1 MFNQLVRPSFEN
13 ENVHLGMTGYDFA
26 AQISPPH
33 YHDET
38 EILYVNRGAL
48 IVSINGSDITVKS
61 GSVML
66 LSPRIPHSTRFPE
79 GGGGYTM
86 LQFRLENYLGDNIN
100 VGKYFSR
107 FIQSAS
113 VPYTVFE
120 SPELCSVIDKVFLE
134 YEEKKTEYIL
144 VIKGLIYN
152 VVALLIRE
160 GILPKSNITY
170 SEPILKVLP
179 SISYI
184 EEHYNEKITLEEIA
198 SVQRLAPSY
207 FCRLFKKA
215 SGTGFV
221 DYLNFVRICKS
232 ERMLSHSDKS
242 ILEISYELGFSSV
255 SYFNRLFKKY
265 KNCTPSEYRSAQS
278 INR

>member
-1 MFNQLVRPSFEN
+1 MFNQLVRSSFES
-13 ENVHLGMTGYDFA
+13 ENLHLGSTSNDSSA
-26 AQISPPH
+26 ILSPPH
-33 YHDET
+33 YHDEI
-38 EILYVNRGAL
+38 EILYVYEGAL
-48 IVSINGSDITVKS
+48 AVSVNGNEITVEK

-66 LSPRIPHSTRFPE
+66 LSPRIPHATRFPD
-79 GGGGYTM
+79 GGGKYNM
-86 LQFRLENYLGDNIN
+86 LQFRLENYLGDNMN
-100 VGKYFSR
+100 VGKYFNR

-113 VPYTVFE
+113 VPYSVFE
-120 SPELCSVIDKVFLE
+120 SEALCSVINKIF
-134 YEEKKTEYIL
+134 EEFNNKETEYIL
-144 VIKGLIYN
+144 IIKGLIYN

-160 GILPKSNITY
+160 GVLPHSNLTY
-170 SEPILKVLP
+170 TEPILKVLP
-179 SISYI
+179 SIAYI
-184 EEHYNEKITLEEIA
+184 EEHYSEKISLEEIA
-198 SVQRLAPSY
+198 AVQRLAPSY

-265 KNCTPSEYRSAQS
+265 KNCTPSEYRAAQS

>member
-1 MFNQLVRPSFEN
+1 MFNQLVRSSFES
-13 ENVHLGMTGYDFA
+13 ENLHLGSTGNDGA
-26 AQISPPH
+26 AVLSPPH
-33 YHDET
+33 YHDEI
-38 EILYVNRGAL
+38 EILYVHEGAL
-48 IVSINGSDITVKS
+48 IVSVNGSEITVKK

-66 LSPRIPHSTRFPE
+66 LSPRIPHATRFPE
-79 GGGGYTM
+79 GGGKYNM

-100 VGKYFSR
+100 VGKYFNR

-113 VPYTVFE
+113 VPYSVFE
-120 SPELCSVIDKVFLE
+120 SEALCSVIDKIFE
-134 YEEKKTEYIL
+134 EFKEKKIEYIL
-144 VIKGLIYN
+144 IIKGLIYN

-160 GILPKSNITY
+160 GILPHSNVTY

-184 EEHYNEKITLEEIA
+184 EEHYSEKITLDEIA
-198 SVQRLAPSY
+198 AVQRLAPSY

-232 ERMLSHSDKS
+232 ERMLSHGDRS

-265 KNCTPSEYRSAQS
+265 KNCTPSEYRAAQS

>member
-1 MFNQLVRPSFEN
+1 MYNQLIIPSFEN
-13 ENVHLGMTGYDFA
+13 ENVHLGASESECA
-26 AQISPPH
+26 AQLSPLH
-33 YHDET
+33 YHDEI
-38 EILYVNRGAL
+38 EILYVYDGAL
-48 IVSINGSDITVKS
+48 HIIVNGSENEVRA
-61 GSVML
+61 GSLIL
-66 LSPRIPHSTRFPE
+66 LSPRIPHSTHFPE
-79 GGGGYTM
+79 GGGKYYM

-100 VGKYFSR
+100 VGKYFNR
-107 FIQSAS
+107 FVQSAS
-113 VPYTVFE
+113 IPFNIFDSE
-120 SPELCSVIDKVFLE
+120 ELCAVINKIFTE
-134 YEEKKTEYIL
+134 YGERKTEYIL
-144 VIKGLIYN
+144 MIKGLIYS

-160 GILPKSNITY
+160 GILPAGNFSY
-170 SEPILKVLP
+170 SEPIIKVLP

-184 EEHYNEKITLEEIA
+184 EEHYTEKITLEEISA
-198 SVQRLAPSY
+198 VQRLAPSY

-242 ILEISYELGFSSV
+242 ILEISCELGFSSV

-265 KNCTPSEYRSAQS
+265 KNCTPSEYRAAQS

>member
-1 MFNQLVRPSFEN
+1 MFNQLVKPSFEN

-26 AQISPPH
+26 AQLSPPH
-33 YHDET
+33 YHDEI
-38 EILYVNRGAL
+38 EILYVYKGAL
-48 IVSINGSDITVKS
+48 LVSVNGSEIAIEA

-66 LSPRIPHSTRFPE
+66 LSPRIPHATRFAE
-79 GGGGYTM
+79 GGGSYKM

-100 VGKYFSR
+100 VGKYFNR

-120 SPELCSVIDKVFLE
+120 SQALCSVMNNIFLE

-144 VIKGLIYN
+144 VIKGLVYN

-160 GILPKSNITY
+160 GILPNSNITY
-170 SEPILKVLP
+170 TEPILKLLP
-179 SISYI
+179 SIAYI
-184 EEHYNEKITLEEIA
+184 EEHYSEKITLNEIA
-198 SVQRLAPSY
+198 AVQRLAPSY

-232 ERMLSHSDKS
+232 ERMLSHSEKS

-265 KNCTPSEYRSAQS
+265 KNCTPSEYRAAQS